1 MDCDNARELNLDGL
15 RGRLSSELAE
25 QLREHLSTCASCRNH
40 AEAERVLSEV
50 LDARLPQYAAP
61 LALKRRLA
69 ASWPAPAPLARARP
83 RIGIG
88 RRGRAAA
95 MAMAAAAAVILVVS
109 GTTAFFVQQRSEL
122 SRLESETV
130 NDHLRMLEGAPLAQ
144 VTGGLH
150 EVKPWFGG
158 KLDFAPAVQF
168 AGNDDYPLQGGAV
181 EPFLDR
187 RAAVFVYRRRLHTAS
202 LFVVQGDG
210 LAFPSTLRT
219 QIVRGF
225 NVALWQA
232 GGQGYALVSDLNL
245 PELLELQAEIATD
258 AVR

>member
-1 MDCDNARELNLDGL
+1 MDCRTARELNLDSL
-15 RGRLSSELAE
+15 RGRVPPELAGP
-25 QLREHLSTCASCRNH
+25 LREHLSTCARCRDH

-69 ASWPAPAPLARARP
+69 ASWLASAPAARP
-83 RIGIG
+83 RAP
-88 RRGRAAA
+88 RAMRARAVAA
-95 MAMAAAAAVILVVS
+95 VMAAAAAMILVVGGS
-109 GTTAFFVQQRSEL
+109 TALLVQQRAEL
-122 SRLESETV
+122 SRLETETV

-187 RAAVFVYRRRLHTAS
+187 RAAVFVYKRRLHTAS

-210 LAFPSTLRT
+210 LAFPTSLRT
-219 QIVRGF
+219 RSVRGF

-245 PELLELQAEIATD
+245 PELLELQTEIAS
-258 AVR
+258 R